1 MILDGQHLFSNA
13 QALTSTAA
21 STNIID
27 LGSDRN
33 IGVGEEMAVVL
44 QLTVAA
50 DDADGNETY
59 SAAIQTDDN
68 SSFSSAATLGTLT
81 ITRGDAAGTRYV
93 FMLPKDSSVEQYLR
107 VNYTL
112 GGTSPSVTLD
122 AFLIPAKGLE
132 HVDYYSSGY
141 TVS

>member
-1 MILDGQHLFSNA
+1 MILDSQHLFSDA
-13 QALTSTAA
+13 QALTASAA

-50 DDADGNETY
+50 DDADGDETY

-68 SSFSSAATLGTLT
+68 SGFSSAATLGTLT
-81 ITRGDAAGTRYV
+81 ITRGDAAGSRYV

-132 HVDYYSSGY
+132 HVDYYASGY